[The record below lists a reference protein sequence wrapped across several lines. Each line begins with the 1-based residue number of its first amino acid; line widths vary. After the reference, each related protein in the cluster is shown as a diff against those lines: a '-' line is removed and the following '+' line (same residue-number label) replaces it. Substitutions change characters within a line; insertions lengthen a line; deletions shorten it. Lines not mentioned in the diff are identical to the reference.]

1 MSENVFFTKFSELSG
16 ERFDA
21 PFFDS
26 KHIENINKIQQ
37 VNHTKLSNIV
47 NFSSESWNQKDYFDN
62 KFPYVEISEIDL
74 QTGNINN
81 IKIVPKNEAPSRA
94 KMIVRHNDI
103 IISTTRPTRGAISL
117 IKTNDILIASTG
129 FAVIRTYSDKI
140 KKEYIFNCLKM
151 PIILNQFEQRS
162 SGGNYPAITLEEL
175 SKVIIPLPS
184 LEIQNQIISIMDS
197 AYKQKIQKEQE
208 AKEKLASID
217 KYLLSELG
225 IEFKEK
231 ETETLEQRVFTR
243 KFSEV
248 SESRFD
254 APSNHSKFSFE
265 ESKYDLINF
274 RDYIVIDP
282 SLKIKNIDLNTEATF
297 LPMEKISDIYAEAL
311 KDETKIFSVSNGYTK
326 FQDGDLLWSKITPCM
341 ENGKS
346 AVVENLKNS
355 IGFGST
361 EYFVFRAKCDN
372 VNIKYIHA
380 LLRLKKLRSEA
391 KLFFSGTAGHQRVS
405 KEFFT
410 SLKIPLPSLDI
421 QNKIVAHIQTLRD
434 EAKTLENDAK
444 EVYENAKKEVEAII
458 LQK

>member
-1 MSENVFFTKFSELSG
+1 MSKNIFFTKFSELSG

-37 VNHTKLSNIV
+37 VNNTKLSNIV
-47 NFSSESWNQKDYFDN
+47 KFSSESWNQKDYFDN
-62 KFPYVEISEIDL
+62 EFPYVEISEIDL

-81 IKIVPKNEAPSRA
+81 IKNVPKNEAPSRA

-117 IKTNDILIASTG
+117 IKTDDILIASTG

-140 KKEYIFNCLKM
+140 KKEYLFNCLKM

-197 AYKQKIQKEQE
+197 AYILKTKKEQE

-225 IEFKEK
+225 IEFQEKEK
-231 ETETLEQRVFTR
+231 ETLEQRVFTR

-248 SESRFD
+248 SSNRFD
-254 APSNHSKFSFE
+254 SQFNSNNIYKDINSKYPIEIFKNINESIQTGLPIRKDCREVEGKYPYYGANGIIGYMNEYTHDGEYLVIGQDGYIGNHYVVNEKFWASNH
-265 ESKYDLINF
+265 NW
-274 RDYIVIDP
+274 VI
-282 SLKIKNIDLNTEATF
+282 KIKDGI
-297 LPMEKISDIYAEAL
+297 DIYYVKYFL
-311 KDETKIFSVSNGYTK
+311 DVWNYDYLITGGVIP
-326 FQDGDLLWSKITPCM
+326 KIT
-341 ENGKS
+341 KD
-346 AVVENLKNS
+346 AVNTIN
-355 IGFGST
+355 
-361 EYFVFRAKCDN
+361 
-372 VNIKYIHA
+372 
-380 LLRLKKLRSEA
+380 
-391 KLFFSGTAGHQRVS
+391 
-405 KEFFT
+405 
-410 SLKIPLPSLDI
+410 IPLPPIDI
-421 QNKIVAHIQTLRD
+421 QNKIVAYIQALRD
-434 EAKTLENDAK
+434 EAKALEKEAK
-444 EVYENAKKEVEAII
+444 EVYGNAKKEVEAII
-458 LQK
+458 LQSDKNEERLSFTKS